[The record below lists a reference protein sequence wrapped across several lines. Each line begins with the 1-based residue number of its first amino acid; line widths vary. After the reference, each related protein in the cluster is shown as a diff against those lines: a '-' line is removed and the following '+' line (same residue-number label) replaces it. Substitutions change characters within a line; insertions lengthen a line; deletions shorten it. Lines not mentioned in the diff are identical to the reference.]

1 MPIINFKI
9 SDTLKQIMNLKETR
23 KKYVIQE
30 RRLSGCN
37 EINKKRRLS
46 KNEISAL
53 IAKNIDRQKIEL
65 RKWVILFPSINM
77 YIDHL
82 STKVLA
88 RINEKSTIREKIINA

>member
-1 MPIINFKI
+1 
-9 SDTLKQIMNLKETR
+9 MNLKETR
-23 KKYVIQE
+23 KKYVIYE